1 MKAWSRLL
9 LAGSALAIAF
19 SSSVHNVSAAEAGFI
34 RAQAPGPI
42 HIPLQQHIPPRPDP
56 LPFEYNAA
64 PLRPRARSRATRKE
78 VVEWANAHR
87 SHLRHKYRLH
97 DSSTSPIRR
106 DAADTGNASPT
117 TADVRMTNYRHD
129 SSWLAR
135 VRIGTPPAWYT
146 VIVDTGSSDC
156 WLSTDHFKVEN
167 STTFVPTPDAVF
179 DVQYGSGNVSGIIG
193 HDIVSMGSGDVLFVS
208 EKQVIAIADK
218 VTSSLKQSPLVSGIM
233 GFAFESLAGVNAPP
247 FWLQANISDRR
258 FAIFLERQ
266 LTSLTD
272 VSPEVF
278 APGGS
283 LTLGGVNSSLFI
295 AGSENPIQVLERS
308 FWLILLDGLSVGNQQ
323 VKLGDQRRAAI
334 DTGTTL
340 IGGPDAVI
348 AELYSKIPGAE
359 PMEGAPGY
367 YTYPCSSSSII
378 EASMAFGG
386 QWYTL
391 PDIDFV
397 GDIAS
402 SDLSY
407 CMGAFFGLGS
417 FPDDNL
423 QWIIGGAFLKNTYTI
438 FDAEGGDD
446 GKPQVVFASLA
457 PGLNSGTQVTNVT
470 ADVFS
475 ASAGRS
481 LSVSGFFVATA
492 AFLAIFLSAFV

>member
-1 MKAWSRLL
+1 
-9 LAGSALAIAF
+9 
-19 SSSVHNVSAAEAGFI
+19 
-34 RAQAPGPI
+34 
-42 HIPLQQHIPPRPDP
+42 
-56 LPFEYNAA
+56 
-64 PLRPRARSRATRKE
+64 
-78 VVEWANAHR
+78 
-87 SHLRHKYRLH
+87 
-97 DSSTSPIRR
+97 
-106 DAADTGNASPT
+106 
-117 TADVRMTNYRHD
+117 MTNYRHD

-308 FWLILLDGLSVGNQQ
+308 FWLILLDGLSIGNQQ

-340 IGGPDAVI
+340 I
-348 AELYSKIPGAE
+348 
-359 PMEGAPGY
+359 
-367 YTYPCSSSSII
+367 
-378 EASMAFGG
+378 
-386 QWYTL
+386 
-391 PDIDFV
+391 
-397 GDIAS
+397 
-402 SDLSY
+402 
-407 CMGAFFGLGS
+407 
-417 FPDDNL
+417 
-423 QWIIGGAFLKNTYTI
+423 
-438 FDAEGGDD
+438 
-446 GKPQVVFASLA
+446 
-457 PGLNSGTQVTNVT
+457 
-470 ADVFS
+470 
-475 ASAGRS
+475 
-481 LSVSGFFVATA
+481 
-492 AFLAIFLSAFV
+492 